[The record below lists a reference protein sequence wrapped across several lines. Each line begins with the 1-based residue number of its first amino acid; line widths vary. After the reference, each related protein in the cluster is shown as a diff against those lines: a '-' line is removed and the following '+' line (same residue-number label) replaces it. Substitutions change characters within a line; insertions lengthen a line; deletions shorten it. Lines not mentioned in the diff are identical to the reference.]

1 LSFLYWATRFGV
13 AGLAVA
19 LTAGTAAAQFADA
32 PPLRLED
39 AFARALNDAPALEAS
54 EQARRAAEA
63 GVRQA
68 DRAVNPTLEL
78 GAENFGGWS
87 SFQWIERTESTLSY
101 SQALEMGGD
110 REARTQLA
118 GAGVRARMS
127 RAMA

>member
-1 LSFLYWATRFGV
+1 LTVG
-13 AGLAVA
+13 
-19 LTAGTAAAQFADA
+19 TAGAQAADA

-54 EQARRAAEA
+54 VQAQRAAEA

-68 DRAVNPTLEL
+68 DRAVNPTIEL

-87 SFQWIERTESTLSY
+87 SLQWIGRAETTLSF
-101 SQALEMGGD
+101 SQSLEMGGD

-118 GAGVRARMS
+118 GTQVRAAKLDGALR
-127 RAMA
+127 RQEIAVRG